1 MQPHRQPNS
10 NVPSITPPTI
20 PNYQTQQNFL
30 ASTQKYVRDPHT
42 LQPIQQVNSGDNFFS
57 KTQTNVT
64 LQSSVNSSP
73 SNRSK
78 REKIAN
84 KTHYSHARRAADEH
98 SIIFEEDLDSE
109 GELEKSTYY
118 KQPVKN
124 FSLKEDRLGSEMEES
139 DDGATG
145 QNRDNGRIQYDLG
158 NTSNNFNDNSTLGHM
173 QEINSNNLSN

>member
-118 KQPVKN
+118 K
-124 FSLKEDRLGSEMEES
+124 
-139 DDGATG
+139 
-145 QNRDNGRIQYDLG
+145 
-158 NTSNNFNDNSTLGHM
+158 
-173 QEINSNNLSN
+173 

>member
-1 MQPHRQPNS
+1 M
-10 NVPSITPPTI
+10 
-20 PNYQTQQNFL
+20 
-30 ASTQKYVRDPHT
+30 
-42 LQPIQQVNSGDNFFS
+42 NSGDNFFS

-145 QNRDNGRIQYDLG
+145 QNRENGRI
-158 NTSNNFNDNSTLGHM
+158 
-173 QEINSNNLSN
+173 